1 MHGEPLDSYYEINN
15 KEARSFNLLGDTP
28 VKKTAYLLFAL
39 LLLAATTARAELVAK
54 EIKYKDGEVE
64 LTGYYVYDDA
74 FTAPLPGMIVVH
86 EWWGHND
93 YARRRAD
100 QLAGLGYA
108 AFALDMY
115 GTGKMGMNPAE
126 ATALSK
132 PFYEDRKLMVSRAEA
147 GLNTLLAQPQ
157 VDATRTGAVG
167 YCFGGTVALE
177 MARKGIDLKGVAA
190 FHAGLSTPERAE
202 PARVKAQVLAL
213 NGGADEMVK
222 QEERD
227 NFVAEMK
234 AAGVT
239 FKSVDYPGALHAFT
253 NPKATEIGER
263 FKIPVA
269 YDADADKK
277 SWAEMEAFFAR
288 LFKPK
293 ATE

>member
-1 MHGEPLDSYYEINN
+1 M
-15 KEARSFNLLGDTP
+15 
-28 VKKTAYLLFAL
+28 KKTFFAL
-39 LLLAATTARAELVAK
+39 LALLLIAAPARAELIAK
-54 EIKYKDGEVE
+54 DIKYKDGETE

-74 FTAPLPGMIVVH
+74 FTAPLPGVIVIH

-100 QLAGLGYA
+100 QLAALGYA
-108 AFALDMY
+108 VFALDMY
-115 GTGKMGMNPAE
+115 GTGKMGMDPAE

-132 PFYEDRKLMVSRAEA
+132 PFYDDRKLMVSRAEA

-202 PARVKAQVLAL
+202 PARVKAQVLVL
-213 NGGADEMVK
+213 NGGDDAMVK

-239 FKSVDYPGALHAFT
+239 FKNVDYPGALHAFT

-269 YDADADKK
+269 YHADADKK

-293 ATE
+293 APETTP

>member
-1 MHGEPLDSYYEINN
+1 M
-15 KEARSFNLLGDTP
+15 
-28 VKKTAYLLFAL
+28 KKTVSALLAL
-39 LLLAATTARAELVAK
+39 LLLATPARAELIAK
-54 EIKYKDGEVE
+54 DIEYKDGETA
-64 LTGYYVYDDA
+64 LSGYYVYDDA
-74 FTAPLPGMIVVH
+74 FTAPLPGMLVIH

-108 AFALDMY
+108 VFALDMY

-147 GLNTLLAQPQ
+147 GLNTLLAQTQ
-157 VDATRTGAVG
+157 VDATRIGAVG

-190 FHAGLSTPERAE
+190 FHAGLATPKRAE

-239 FKSVDYPGALHAFT
+239 FKNVDYTGALHAFT

-277 SWAEMEAFFAR
+277 SWAEMESFFAR

-293 ATE
+293 AAE

>member
-1 MHGEPLDSYYEINN
+1 M
-15 KEARSFNLLGDTP
+15 
-28 VKKTAYLLFAL
+28 KKLA
-39 LLLAATTARAELVAK
+39 LLLAALVFLAAPARAELVAK
-54 EIKYKDGEVE
+54 EIKYKDGETE
-64 LTGYYVYDDA
+64 LAGYYVYDSA
-74 FTAPLPGMIVVH
+74 FTVPLPGVIVIH

-108 AFALDMY
+108 AFAVDMY
-115 GTGKMGMNPAE
+115 GTNKMASNPQE

-132 PFYEDRKLMVSRAEA
+132 PFYDDRKMMVARAEA
-147 GLNTLLAQPQ
+147 GLNTLLAQPH
-157 VDATRTGAVG
+157 VDKTRTGAVG

-177 MARKGIDLKGVAA
+177 MARKGLDLKGVAV

-213 NGGADEMVK
+213 NGGADKMVSE
-222 QEERD
+222 EERN
-227 NFVAEMK
+227 NFVSEMT

-239 FKSVDYPGALHAFT
+239 YKNVVYPDALHAFT

-263 FKIPVA
+263 FNIPVA
-269 YDADADKK
+269 YNADADKK

-293 ATE
+293 TETPETPEAPAAQ